1 MGNNLPP
8 RFKFKD
14 TYNSIS
20 VPPAFQQYLPT
31 QQQLETEFNEEVAQE
46 EALPTVDAAV
56 DDVKVIS
63 TNFYVQSNTGNV
75 GIGTASPSYALD
87 VVGNANVGAM
97 SVTSISIKDDPNAEC
112 KFNFTNSDWLQ
123 QAKVRPTDTP
133 SSSDYFGQSVSIS
146 SDGNTAIVGVQRD
159 DDRGTDSGSAYI
171 FIRSGTTWIER
182 QKLTAG
188 TDAANSDYFGYS
200 VSISGDGNTVIVGA
214 YYDDDNGQGNSGSA
228 YIFVRSDGT
237 WTQQQ
242 KLTAGTDAGS
252 SDQFGYSVSISGDG
266 NTAIIGAYLDDDN
279 AQGDSGSA
287 YIFVRSDSDS
297 PWTQQA
303 KLTAGADAGSGDYF
317 GYSVSVSSDGNTAIV
332 GAHRDD
338 DNAQS
343 NSGSAYIFVRSGS
356 SWTLQQKLTAG
367 TDAGSSDYFGMNV
380 SISGD
385 GNTAIIGAYY
395 DDDNAQSNSGSVY
408 IFVRSDGTWTQQQK
422 LTAGTDAANS
432 DYFGRNVSISS
443 DGNTVIV
450 GAYYDDDNGQG
461 NSGSAYIFVRSDG
474 TWTQKQK
481 LTAGADAGSSD
492 YFGWGVSISGDGN
505 TAIIGAYADDD
516 GTTDSGSA
524 YIFNVEKALHISKDI
539 IVDGRIAKTQYKPG
553 EVIEELHS
561 VCNSTSLHGRAS
573 IQNVT
578 GTMTIQEY
586 YLDATG
592 SIVTGYVPPIGTKT
606 IVYEYT
612 CMLPWLDA
620 HSMSHWK
627 LYFSVDNSVSW
638 KEVTKARYSRSG
650 YYAEDKTVARWV
662 FSYDAPSADDAFGVI
677 TGTPVLCFK
686 WMVRDYSSSN
696 ERGYLHQTQ
705 YWDGGGTDMYSQPMI
720 MIKALG

>member
-1 MGNNLPP
+1 MVNSKLRRHKVMERVIRRLMGNNLPP

-87 VVGNANVGAM
+87 VVGTANVGAM

-112 KFNFTNSDWLQ
+112 KFNFTISDWLQ

-133 SSSDYFGQSVSIS
+133 SSSDYFGYSVSIS
-146 SDGNTAIVGVQRD
+146 SDGNTAIVGVYAD

-182 QKLTAG
+182 QKLTAS
-188 TDAANSDYFGYS
+188 TDGSTSDYFGYS

-214 YYDDDNGQGNSGSA
+214 YADDDNAQSDSGSV
-228 YIFVRSDGT
+228 YIFDRSDGT
-237 WTQQQ
+237 WTQRA

-252 SDQFGYSVSISGDG
+252 SDHFGYSVSISGDG
-266 NTAIIGAYLDDDN
+266 NTVIVGAYLDDDN
-279 AQGDSGSA
+279 AASNSGSA

-303 KLTAGADAGSGDYF
+303 KLTAGADAGSTDYF
-317 GYSVSVSSDGNTAIV
+317 GYSVSVSSDGNTAII
-332 GAHRDD
+332 GAYADD
-338 DNAQS
+338 DNAAS
-343 NSGSAYIFVRSGS
+343 ESGSA
-356 SWTLQQKLTAG
+356 
-367 TDAGSSDYFGMNV
+367 
-380 SISGD
+380 
-385 GNTAIIGAYY
+385 
-395 DDDNAQSNSGSVY
+395 Y

-422 LTAGTDAANS
+422 LTAGTDAANTDYFGMNVSISSDGNTVIVGAHYDDDNAASNSGSAYIFVRSDGTWTQQQKLTAGADAGSS

-450 GAYYDDDNGQG
+450 GAYYDDDNGQS

-492 YFGWGVSISGDGN
+492 RFGWSVSISGDGN
-505 TAIIGAYADDD
+505 TAIIGAHYDDD
-516 GTTDSGSA
+516 GTTNTGSA
-524 YIFNVEKALHISKDI
+524 YIFNAERTLHISNDI

-578 GTMTIQEY
+578 GIMTLHGI
-586 YLDATG
+586 LFRCNW
-592 SIVTGYVPPIGTKT
+592 V
-606 IVYEYT
+606 
-612 CMLPWLDA
+612 
-620 HSMSHWK
+620 
-627 LYFSVDNSVSW
+627 NSY
-638 KEVTKARYSRSG
+638 R
-650 YYAEDKTVARWV
+650 
-662 FSYDAPSADDAFGVI
+662 
-677 TGTPVLCFK
+677 LCTTN
-686 WMVRDYSSSN
+686 WN
-696 ERGYLHQTQ
+696 
-705 YWDGGGTDMYSQPMI
+705 
-720 MIKALG
+720 